1 MYHMVGSATLSIE
14 YSACPVP
21 LGLSCSALACH
32 PLRQRLLSA
41 TVSLDQAQTWNFI

>member
-1 MYHMVGSATLSIE
+1 MYHTLASAVLSID

-32 PLRQRLLSA
+32 PSRQRLLSA
-41 TVSLDQAQTWNFI
+41 TVSSDQAQTWNFI